1 MKQGEHVR
9 KFSKN
14 YYNAL
19 NDSKKNY
26 QKISDDV
33 NNNSVD
39 PVEIKKQAEDMDK
52 IIEAFKK
59 EIEDIW
65 KDMGIELNLEEED
78 EEEL

>member
-19 NDSKKNY
+19 NDAKKNY

-39 PVEIKKQAEDMDK
+39 PVEIKKQAEITK
-52 IIEAFKK
+52 PKQLRSK
-59 EIEDIW
+59 SEDAVVAEV
-65 KDMGIELNLEEED
+65 MEEMTG
-78 EEEL
+78 